1 MTVQLQARL
10 SDAALPANQPGQ
22 RQISVSL
29 SAQASQSGP
38 NAPLNICL
46 ILDHSGS
53 MAGQPLE
60 IVKKAAQSIV
70 DRMRPQ
76 DRLAIVIFDHEAK
89 VLVPNQVV
97 TNPEQIKA
105 KIATVRAAGG
115 TAIDLGMKLGLEQ
128 LAEGKKDAISQAFV
142 LTDGENE
149 HGSNDKCLT
158 YAQLA
163 TSYNITFNTL
173 GFGEHWNQDILEKI
187 ADAGGGAL
195 SYIEYPEEA
204 ISIFQSLFDR
214 IESIGL
220 TNAFL
225 ELQLGPGVK
234 LAALK
239 AVAQVLPETIELDQQ
254 VSQPRPGQVSIR
266 IGDILRAS
274 PRTLLI
280 NVYLEPLPAGTHPL
294 AELQVKYDDPGQGL
308 TGLVSGKVPVSVL
321 VEAVYQP
328 QPDVEVQKSILAL
341 GKYRQT
347 QMAEQKLAAGDKLGA
362 ATLLQTAAK
371 TALQMGDQNG
381 ATVLQKTATQ
391 LQAGEEI
398 SQGDRKK
405 TLLASKTVLNSP
417 PNS

>member
-1 MTVQLQARL
+1 MNIQLQASL
-10 SDAALPANQPGQ
+10 SDAAVPANQASQ

-29 SAQASQSGP
+29 LAQASQSSP

-60 IVKKAAQSIV
+60 TVKKAAQSLV

-76 DRLAIVIFDHEAK
+76 DRLAIVIFDHTAK
-89 VLVPNQVV
+89 VLVPNQTV
-97 TNPEQIKA
+97 TNPAQIKA
-105 KIATVRAAGG
+105 KIASVTAAGG

-149 HGSNDKCLT
+149 HGNNEKCLT

-163 TSYNITFNTL
+163 TSYNITFNAL
-173 GFGEHWNQDILEKI
+173 GFGEHWNQYTLEKI
-187 ADAGGGAL
+187 ADAGAGLL
-195 SYIEYPEEA
+195 SYIEYPEQA
-204 ISIFQSLFDR
+204 IAVFQALFDR
-214 IESIGL
+214 IQAIGL
-220 TNAFL
+220 TNAHL
-225 ELQLGPGVK
+225 EINLGPGVK
-234 LAALK
+234 LADLK
-239 AVAQVLPETIELDQQ
+239 AVAQVAPETIELDQQ
-254 VSQPRPGQVSIR
+254 INHLSPSQASIR
-266 IGDILRAS
+266 IGDILVAS

-280 NVYLEPLPAGTHPL
+280 NVYLEPLPVGTH
-294 AELQVKYDDPGQGL
+294 AIAQLQVKYDDPGLG
-308 TGLVSGKVPVSVL
+308 TAGLVSEKIPLSVTA
-321 VEAVYQP
+321 EAIYQA
-328 QPDVEVQKSILAL
+328 QPDLDVQKSILAL

-347 QMAEQKLAAGDKLGA
+347 QMAEKKLAAGDKAGA

-391 LQAGEEI
+391 LQAGEEL
-398 SQGDRKK
+398 SQAERKK
-405 TLLASKTVLNSP
+405 TLLASKTVLGAP
-417 PNS
+417 PTS

>member
-1 MTVQLQARL
+1 MNVQLQAKL
-10 SDAALPANQPGQ
+10 SDAALAANQSGQ
-22 RQISVSL
+22 RQLSVSL
-29 SAQASQSGP
+29 SAQATHSGP
-38 NAPLNICL
+38 NAPLNVCL

-53 MAGQPLE
+53 MAGLPLE
-60 IVKKAAQSIV
+60 TVKKAAESIV

-89 VLVPNQVV
+89 VLVPNQTV

-163 TSYNITFNTL
+163 TSYNITFNAL
-173 GFGEHWNQDILEKI
+173 GFGEHWNQYTLEKI

-195 SYIEYPEEA
+195 TYIEYPEEA
-204 ISIFQSLFDR
+204 ITVFQSLFDR

-225 ELQLGPGVK
+225 EMQLGPGVK
-234 LAALK
+234 LAELK

-254 VSQPRPGQVSIR
+254 ITQTAAKEITVR
-266 IGDILRAS
+266 IGDLLMAS

-280 NVYLEPLPAGTHPL
+280 NVYIDPLPAGTHPL
-294 AELQVKYDDPGQGL
+294 AELRVKYDDPGQGL
-308 TGLVSGKVPVSVL
+308 TGLVSEKVAVSLL
-321 VEAVYQP
+321 VETVYQP

-347 QMAEQKLAAGDKLGA
+347 QMAEQKLAAGDKVGA

-371 TALQMGDQNG
+371 TALQMGDENG

-391 LQAGEEI
+391 LQAGAEL
-398 SQGDRKK
+398 SQAERKK
-405 TLLASKTVLNSP
+405 TLLAAKTVLGAP
-417 PNS
+417 PSS